1 MEHVS
6 VLKEEAIE
14 GLNIKRDGVY
24 VDCTLGGGGHASEI
38 LRRLKEGHLYA
49 FDQDPFAREYAEK
62 VLAHHG
68 SNYTIIPENFQQ
80 FDTALAALNV
90 MSVDGA
96 LYDLGVSSFHFDDAS
111 RGFSYRHDAR
121 LDMRMN
127 PEDTLDAHHIVN
139 HYSETELKQI
149 LYRLGEESFAPSIAR
164 NILKARQQKPIET
177 TFELVEIIKQ
187 SMPQKKLRQ
196 KGHPAKQTF
205 QALRMAVNRELEV
218 LETSLTQAAQKLNP
232 GGRLVVITFHSL
244 EDRLVKHLFKS
255 LSTVDHPDA
264 LVTMPTTTPDFHL
277 VNRKVILPSDEELA
291 ENPRAK
297 SAKMRILERSIKT

>member
-1 MEHVS
+1 VEHVS
-6 VLKEEAIE
+6 VLKKEAIE
-14 GLNIKRDGVY
+14 GLNVKSEGLY
-24 VDCTLGGGGHASEI
+24 VDCTLGGGGHASAI
-38 LRRLKEGHLYA
+38 LTHLTNGHLYA
-49 FDQDPFAREYAEK
+49 FDQDPFAREYAKK
-62 VLAHHG
+62 VLSSVG

-80 FDTALAALNV
+80 FRVALDTLNV
-90 MSVDGA
+90 SNVDGV

-127 PEDTLDAHHIVN
+127 PEDALDAHHIVN
-139 HYSETELKQI
+139 QYSEAELKQI
-149 LYRLGEESFAPSIAR
+149 LYRLGEESFAPSIAK
-164 NILKARQQKPIET
+164 NIVKARNQSPIET

-205 QALRMAVNRELEV
+205 QALRMAVNRELDV
-218 LETSLTQAAQKLNP
+218 LEASLKQAAQALNP

-255 LSTVDHPDA
+255 LATVDHPDA

-277 VNRKVILPSDEELA
+277 VNRKVILPNDQELA
-291 ENPRAK
+291 DNPRAK